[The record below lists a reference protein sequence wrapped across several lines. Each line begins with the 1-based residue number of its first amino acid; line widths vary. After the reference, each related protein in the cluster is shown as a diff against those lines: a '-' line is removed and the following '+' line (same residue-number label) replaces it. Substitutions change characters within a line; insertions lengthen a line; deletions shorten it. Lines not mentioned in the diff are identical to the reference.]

1 MDLTLGLGSVS
12 NMTRSILFSLHLAA
26 GSILYAQTATLP
38 AECKIHIEK
47 VKINATQFTLTI
59 THNEKCEIMMDHNTS
74 KIVLISKVHTPGL
87 SHDNK
92 EDNATVR
99 ENKVDKLISLA
110 KSKLGDS
117 YESAK
122 AGPNHF
128 DCSGFVYYLFK
139 TNHIPI
145 PRTSLN
151 QSKSGEKLTR
161 ETLKK
166 GDILFF
172 DTAHRNHVNHSG
184 VYLGDGKFIHSSS
197 GKAYGVTISDLDK
210 GFYLDK
216 FRWGV
221 RKIKSNLK

>member
-1 MDLTLGLGSVS
+1 MPNLKSIVFPLSLITASV
-12 NMTRSILFSLHLAA
+12 
-26 GSILYAQTATLP
+26 LYAQTATAPL
-38 AECKIHIEK
+38 ECKMHIDM
-47 VKINATQFTLTI
+47 VKNDAKQFTLTVS
-59 THNEKCEIMMDHNTS
+59 HDEKCEIMMDHNAS
-74 KIVLISKVHTPGL
+74 KIVLISKEHIPGL
-87 SHDNK
+87 SHESK
-92 EDNATVR
+92 ESTATGT
-99 ENKVDKLISLA
+99 ESKTDKLISLA

-117 YESAK
+117 YMPAK
-122 AGPNHF
+122 AGPDHF

-139 TNHIPI
+139 NNDISI

-151 QSKSGEKLTR
+151 QSKSGKKLTR
-161 ETLKK
+161 EALKK

-197 GKAYGVTISDLDK
+197 GKAYGVTISSLDK

-221 RKIKSNLK
+221 RKIESE